1 MAFFKFRFPGR
12 NASAEAVASGPN
24 ENIEVV
30 RRRARFRLIGAVVL
44 VLVAVLGFPMV
55 FDTQPRPVAVDT
67 PIVIPDRQAVAP
79 LTASAPVPAAQAP
92 AKPWKIAPETLSTQA
107 GLDPREEVVPAQAA
121 AVPVAVAVAPEI
133 KPAESQSK
141 PDIVDKPK
149 EKPADK
155 HKDKA
160 DTAHAKDDVKPV
172 HATKADKEKADT
184 DTKSKSK
191 DSGDKAKA
199 LLEGKSASS
208 ERMIIQVGAF
218 SDAGKLRE
226 VRQRL
231 EKGGF
236 KTYTQVVDG
245 KDGKPTTRVRVGP
258 YESREE
264 AEKAAARIRKLEL
277 SPALL
282 KI

>member
-30 RRRARFRLIGAVVL
+30 RRRARYRLIGAVVL

-79 LTASAPVPAAQAP
+79 LTAPAPVPAAQAP

-107 GLDPREEVVPAQAA
+107 GLDPREEVVPAPAA
-121 AVPVAVAVAPEI
+121 AVPAAVQAPEV
-133 KPAESQSK
+133 KPAESK
-141 PDIVDKPK
+141 PDVVEKPK
-149 EKPADK
+149 EKSADK

-160 DTAHAKDDVKPV
+160 DTAHAKDD
-172 HATKADKEKADT
+172 AKAAHPGKVDKEKADT
-184 DTKSKSK
+184 DTKSKNKPK
-191 DSGDKAKA
+191 DDGDKAKA
-199 LLEGKSASS
+199 LLEGKAASS
-208 ERMIIQVGAF
+208 ERVIIQVGAF

-226 VRQRL
+226 VRQKL
-231 EKGGF
+231 EKSGF

-264 AEKAAARIRKLEL
+264 ADKAAARIRKLDL

-282 KI
+282 KL

>member
-30 RRRARFRLIGAVVL
+30 RRRARYRLMGAVVL
-44 VLVAVLGFPMV
+44 VLVAVLGFPMI

-67 PIVIPDRQAVAP
+67 PIVIPDRQAVVP
-79 LTASAPVPAAQAP
+79 LTAPVPAAQAP

-107 GLDPREEVVPAQAA
+107 GLDPREEVVPTPATSAQDA
-121 AVPVAVAVAPEI
+121 
-133 KPAESQSK
+133 KPAEPK
-141 PDIVDKPK
+141 PELSEKPK

-160 DTAHAKDDVKPV
+160 DTAHV
-172 HATKADKEKADT
+172 KADKEKADA
-184 DTKSKSK
+184 DTKSKNKPK
-191 DSGDKAKA
+191 DDGDKAKA
-199 LLEGKSASS
+199 LLEGKAAST
-208 ERMIIQVGAF
+208 ERVIIQVGAF
-218 SDAGKLRE
+218 SDSGKLRE
-226 VRQRL
+226 VRQKL
-231 EKGGF
+231 EKSGF
-236 KTYTQVVDG
+236 KTYTQVVEG

-258 YESREE
+258 YDSREE
-264 AEKAAARIRKLEL
+264 ADKAAARIRKLDL